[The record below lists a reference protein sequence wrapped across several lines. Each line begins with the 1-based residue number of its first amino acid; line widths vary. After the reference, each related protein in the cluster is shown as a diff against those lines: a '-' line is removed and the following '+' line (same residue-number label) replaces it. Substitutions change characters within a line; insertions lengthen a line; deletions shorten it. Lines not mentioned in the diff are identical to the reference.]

1 MTSGL
6 CLNQIDTVNV
16 TICSLLPTELEKV
29 NLNCTSNKNI
39 LTWTTN
45 SELNNDYFIIEK
57 ANHNLNFER
66 IGVVKGQINSSS
78 INDYS
83 FSDHSQ
89 HLGTTYYRLSQVDLD
104 GITRELKTLKIKP
117 DCLDDFL
124 DTAPYFNSESSTIVL
139 KSSKRAHIN
148 YYLIDI
154 TGRVILSN
162 ERSLES
168 GRNHLNINEVA
179 NSVYFIVLES
189 EFGTYKYKINIIP

>member
-45 SELNNDYFIIEK
+45 SELNNDYFIIER
-57 ANHNLNFER
+57 ANENLNFER
-66 IGVVKGQINSSS
+66 IGVIKGPINSSS
-78 INDYS
+78 KTDYS
-83 FSDHSQ
+83 FLDHSP
-89 HLGTTYYRLSQVDLD
+89 HHDMTYYRLSQVHLD

-117 DCLDDFL
+117 DCLYVFL
-124 DTAPYFNSESSTIVL
+124 DTAPYFNSESDTIIL
-139 KSSKRAHIN
+139 KSSKSVDIN

-179 NSVYFIVLES
+179 NSVYFIVLDS
-189 EFGTYKYKINIIP
+189 EFGTYKYKINITP